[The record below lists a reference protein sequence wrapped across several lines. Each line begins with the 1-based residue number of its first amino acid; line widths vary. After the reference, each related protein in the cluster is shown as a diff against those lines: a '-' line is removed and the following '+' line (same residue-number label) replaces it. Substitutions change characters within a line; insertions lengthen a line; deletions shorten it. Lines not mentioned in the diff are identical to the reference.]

1 MLNAHHSRMSFSPP
15 APAPVP
21 GRRDGTGKIGD
32 VGMARIM
39 ACDAS
44 YISGAVGTLA
54 CECGGPGMR
63 ATLRVAVWVRVGM
76 CCQLHLRRS
85 SGPCVCV
92 CLLVQGAR
100 PSCSWASTAPPRP
113 TFFRLEFSCVS
124 LLIGV
129 CISLHPRPCPPP
141 TRRHHP
147 ARSLLRRGD
156 CHRGAAGPWAAEGA
170 AVSAPFLWDPCLHW
184 MALPWRCGGSSA
196 VRAPM
201 PARAG
206 SACRASPCC
215 PARCPVL
222 PPSPPRLPLCLVLPL
237 QGPR

>member
-1 MLNAHHSRMSFSPP
+1 MPTTPACPSHPLPP
-15 APAPVP
+15 PPSLAAGTAPARLATWAWLGSWPATPATFRGPWAPWRVSVGGP
-21 GRRDGTGKIGD
+21 ACGRR
-32 VGMARIM
+32 
-39 ACDAS
+39 CAS
-44 YISGAVGTLA
+44 LCGCGWECAASCICGAA
-54 CECGGPGMR
+54 QDP
-63 ATLRVAVWVRVGM
+63 
-76 CCQLHLRRS
+76 
-85 SGPCVCV
+85 VCV
-92 CLLVQGAR
+92 CLRVQGAR